1 MSRKTRKLMWSAPL
15 VAVLA
20 VAGALAIFAMLAPNE
35 ASADERAGHGTPG
48 PVSGLTAAPVADDT
62 NTPEPEGRK
71 AIMLTWKMPSSD
83 AGDPAMS
90 YRIDISENDARVWRN
105 LEASV
110 MDGDA
115 DMYCGSGAAAN
126 LRCYTSKSL
135 TPGKTYYY
143 RVFAVN
149 EFGISPVSI
158 DPTYDLAK
166 TLDYETPDP
175 VDMLTATTNLVD
187 KIVLGWDAPEDDG
200 GADVVLYC
208 IDVAA
213 LDGSFTTLGDLSTVT
228 CMNAASATDTSDAGA
243 EYVSAIADLI
253 ANTDNTEDP
262 AVIVIP
268 ATATMYEHMGLDKPS
283 RISLRYRVYA
293 VTDSDGSDSATTGRR
308 IQMAASNTAIGRTVS
323 ALGEE
328 EDQVIRPEKVRNLRA
343 VAHVDD
349 QGGNP
354 TVHLFWNVPAN
365 YPEKAEEQA
374 KWNVQV
380 DIWADEDG
388 ITDGATDQ
396 KYEWLMLT
404 GQQAPVGS
412 VAQFYY
418 VSNTGDVVEDLDD
431 GKRRFRVLY
440 VNDPDEGEGD
450 AVTGNE
456 IPGAWDD
463 VTVSGTGER
472 GTQALIMGR
481 NEEVNLPQITETVI
495 SGTNANKAPGLR
507 FARNENRPVTY
518 IDLLWEREDNGEVPA
533 KQPSAYY
540 VDVSEDAG
548 MSWHPLPNPT
558 DLGATTRYTHK
569 NVSPGKEYTY
579 RVFPWH
585 EHLYGLP
592 AREDASS
599 QEAALPAPVR
609 RLNVEADGQ
618 TALKLTW
625 SRVTNSGGH
634 PVLGYQVQVGDDI
647 DNDMDNDNTESG
659 WAGLGIS
666 ASGVQPDADEYDR
679 LTVDKDTTMY
689 PYRPVDAT
697 TRDPT
702 LSAGDIRWF
711 RVFAVTLEND
721 GDPTTGGTA
730 RDVSNGDA
738 TPTAPSAGEGS
749 PEPEDIEGF
758 IPDYGQTELPPDPN
772 AEVDPTAPAA
782 PEDLTAEEAHDTNLP
797 GAEDR
802 GVLLIWNETSDMDSS
817 HANRYVVQ
825 RRMAGA
831 TTWGTIGTINWLSMN
846 TNERTSFTDPSEPG
860 ENEVREYRVG
870 ARGSAAVE
878 PNYTDPIMYPA
889 SHSAHVPGAPTG
901 VTATAMSATHITVAW
916 TTPTD
921 NRGSAVTGYTLQR
934 AYMMADD
941 TMSEWMDVTVAN
953 MGMDMMH
960 VDMGLMSG
968 TTYYYRV
975 LAMNAAGN
983 SEWSD
988 GMAMAMTEEAA
999 DATLGDAMGLVGE
1012 VGSEGSTIELTW
1024 TVGDNADI
1032 HWVFGIH
1039 TSNDID
1045 SLIWTKADASD
1056 SHTVDMTGKPRG
1068 SYTFFVI
1075 AGQTDDAGDAKW
1087 SDWTPGAVTY

>member
-1 MSRKTRKLMWSAPL
+1 MSRKTRKLIWSAPL

-20 VAGALAIFAMLAPNE
+20 VAGALAIFMALSPHEAAAHEVAM
-35 ASADERAGHGTPG
+35 HGAPG
-48 PVSGLTAAPVADDT
+48 PVSGLTAEPAADDT
-62 NTPEPEGRK
+62 STPEPEGRK
-71 AIMLTWKMPSSD
+71 AIMLTWKMPSTG

-105 LEASV
+105 LEATV

-115 DMYCGSGAAAN
+115 DMYCGSGAAAD
-126 LRCYTSKSL
+126 LRCYTSEKL

-175 VDMLTATTNLVD
+175 VDMLTATKNLVD

-213 LDGSFTTLGDLSTVT
+213 LDGSFTTLGELSTVT

-253 ANTDNTEDP
+253 ANTDTMEDP

-349 QGGNP
+349 MGENP
-354 TVHLFWNVPAN
+354 TVHLFWNVPPN
-365 YPEKAEEQA
+365 YPEKAEEQV

-380 DIWADEDG
+380 DIWADEDA
-388 ITDGATDQ
+388 ITNGATDQ

-404 GQQAPVGS
+404 GQSAPPGS

-418 VSNTGDVVEDLDD
+418 ASSTGDVVEDLDD

-440 VNDPDEGEGD
+440 ENDPDADEGD
-450 AVTGNE
+450 AVLGNE

-472 GTQALIMGR
+472 GTQALIMDR
-481 NEEVNLPQITETVI
+481 NEVTNLPQISE
-495 SGTNANKAPGLR
+495 SAAPAANASPGLR
-507 FARNENRPVTY
+507 FARNEDRPVTY
-518 IDLLWEREDNGEVPA
+518 IDLLWEREDNDQTPA
-533 KQPSAYY
+533 KQASAYY

-592 AREDASS
+592 AKEDASS

-609 RLNVEADGQ
+609 RLNVDSDGQ

-634 PVLGYQVQVGDDI
+634 PVLGYQVQVGDDT
-647 DNDMDNDNTESG
+647 DNDMNNDNTESR
-659 WAGLGIS
+659 WTGLGIS
-666 ASGVQPDADEYDR
+666 ASGVQPGNDEYDR

-689 PYRPVDAT
+689 PYKPVDAIT
-697 TRDPT
+697 GDPT

-721 GDPTTGGTA
+721 GDPDTGGTA
-730 RDVSNGDA
+730 RDVSDGTS
-738 TPTAPSAGEGS
+738 TPTAPSNGEAS

-758 IPDYGQTELPPDPN
+758 VPAHGQTELPPDPN
-772 AEVDPTAPAA
+772 AATDPTAPAV

-817 HANRYVVQ
+817 PANRYVVQ
-825 RRMAGA
+825 RRMTGA
-831 TTWGTIGTINWLSMN
+831 TTWDSIGTINWLSLD

-860 ENEVREYRVG
+860 ANEVREYRVG
-870 ARGSAAVE
+870 ARGSAAVK
-878 PNYTDPIMYPA
+878 PNYTDPVMYPA
-889 SHSAHVPGAPTG
+889 SHEHGITLTKPTN
-901 VTATAMSATHITVAW
+901 VMATSD
-916 TTPTD
+916 TD
-921 NRGSAVTGYTLQR
+921 G
-934 AYMMADD
+934 
-941 TMSEWMDVTVAN
+941 EVTVMW
-953 MGMDMMH
+953 MG
-960 VDMGLMSG
+960 
-968 TTYYYRV
+968 
-975 LAMNAAGN
+975 
-983 SEWSD
+983 
-988 GMAMAMTEEAA
+988 
-999 DATLGDAMGLVGE
+999 
-1012 VGSEGSTIELTW
+1012 
-1024 TVGDNADI
+1024 GDNADRYI
-1032 HWVFGIH
+1032 IIALERGSSPLVFKYELAESGASEATI
-1039 TSNDID
+1039 TGLNS
-1045 SLIWTKADASD
+1045 DASHLVIVLALKGTGAD
-1056 SHTVDMTGKPRG
+1056 REIEYGTDTVT
-1068 SYTFFVI
+1068 V
-1075 AGQTDDAGDAKW
+1075 Q
-1087 SDWTPGAVTY
+1087 